1 MISATSS
8 ATGSPGAT
16 PPEEANWPYPTLF
29 AHRGGGNLAPEN
41 TLAAIK
47 CGYEHGYTAFEFDVK
62 LSADGI
68 AILMHDDHLPRT
80 TNGSGKVA
88 EKTMVELAKLDAG
101 AWHSPQFR
109 GEPVP
114 RFSAVAKYLHGLG
127 LVANVEIKPCPG
139 REAATGQL
147 VAELCQSLWQDR
159 LVKPLLSSF
168 SVQALTAAHAVSSAL
183 PLGLLVDELLPA
195 HLPTLRALNCVSING
210 NHGHIT
216 GDSIKFFHAQGI
228 RVLAYT
234 VNDLARAAELID
246 LGIDGIFTDQLN
258 HMAKRFPERLR
269 DAGNAMAD
277 PQDWDES
284 WIGSIPPM
292 P

>member
-1 MISATSS
+1 MISAISS
-8 ATGSPGAT
+8 ATASPGT
-16 PPEEANWPYPTLF
+16 SPPAEANWPYPTLF
-29 AHRGGGNLAPEN
+29 AHRGGGTLAPEN

-47 CGYEHGYTAFEFDVK
+47 CGHELGYTAFEFDVK

-88 EKTMVELAKLDAG
+88 EKTMAELAKLDAG

-109 GEPVP
+109 GEPIP

-168 SVQALTAAHAVSSAL
+168 CVEALTAAHAVSSAL
-183 PLGLLVDELLPA
+183 PLGLLVDEPAAA
-195 HLPTLRALNCVSING
+195 HLPTLRSLKCVSING
-210 NHGHIT
+210 DHRYISGEA
-216 GDSIKFFHAQGI
+216 IKMFHAEGI

-234 VNDLARAAELID
+234 VNDVARAAELID
-246 LGIDGIFTDQLN
+246 LGIDGIFTDQLS
-258 HMAKRFPERLR
+258 HMAKRFPEQLR

-277 PQDWDES
+277 PQDWDQG